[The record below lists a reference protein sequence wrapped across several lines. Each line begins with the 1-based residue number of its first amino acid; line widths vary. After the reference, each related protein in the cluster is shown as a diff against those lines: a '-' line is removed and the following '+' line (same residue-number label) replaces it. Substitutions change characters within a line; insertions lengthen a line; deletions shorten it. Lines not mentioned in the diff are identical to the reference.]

1 VPRVFQDDLLCVS
14 ISRLRALGVITSET
28 TTFRIQ
34 LGDVEQTV
42 GVTERRFPR
51 GGGWSLFVLFVCPSC
66 GGNVRLLRLLDGAV
80 LCARCCISRGA
91 GCRVWPMSRR
101 QRAEHRIQKLRA
113 MLETPVS
120 LRLKPVLWGTMER
133 RGRLEAALRRAEYVV
148 SRSSRRFRDV
158 QAEEILPEPIARPK
172 VKTPR

>member
-1 VPRVFQDDLLCVS
+1 MPRVFQDDLPSVS

-28 TTFRIQ
+28 TEFLVQ

-51 GGGWSLFVLFVCPSC
+51 GGGWSRFVCPSC

-91 GCRVWPMSRR
+91 GCRAWPMSCR
-101 QRAEHRIQKLRA
+101 QRAEHRSRKLRT

-120 LRLKPVLWGTMER
+120 LRLKPVLWGKMER
-133 RGRLEAALRRAEYVV
+133 RSRLAAALARCEYIIGR
-148 SRSSRRFRDV
+148 SRKFRDV
-158 QAEEILPEPIARPK
+158 VTEEIPPEPIARPK
-172 VKTPR
+172 AKPR

>member
-1 VPRVFQDDLLCVS
+1 VSRVFQDDLPCVS

-28 TTFRIQ
+28 TEFLVQ

-51 GGGWSLFVLFVCPSC
+51 GGGWSLFVCPSC

-91 GCRVWPMSRR
+91 GCRAWPMSRR

-120 LRLKPVLWGTMER
+120 LRLKPHLWGKLER
-133 RGRLEAALRRAEYVV
+133 RKRLEAALARCEFIV
-148 SRSSRRFRDV
+148 SQGCRYRDV
-158 QAEEILPEPIARPK
+158 LEQTPELEPEPIAEPK
-172 VKTPR
+172 IKATRKR